1 MRSSLRRL
9 AMAALLLGSARADAE
24 VVERIQAAVDGQPLL
39 ASEAKVMAELRGF
52 DPRAALEALIDEELM
67 FREASRLPQAA
78 PSAEEATRALASLQ
92 ERAGSLAQSL
102 PAASLERIARR
113 EATIVKYAGFRF
125 APQVRVED
133 DEVQKAYERESAGRA
148 DAAPFEERAAAL
160 RAALTDQKLG
170 ERIEAWV
177 KELRSAARIRYNEPE

>member
-1 MRSSLRRL
+1 MRSSVH
-9 AMAALLLGSARADAE
+9 AVAAAVLLLSPPRAAAE
-24 VVERIQAAVDGQPLL
+24 IVERIQAAVDGRPLL
-39 ASEAKVMAELRGF
+39 ASDAAVMARLRGF
-52 DPRAALEALIDEELM
+52 DARAALEALIDEELM

-78 PSAEEATRALASLQ
+78 PTADEAARALASL
-92 ERAGSLAQSL
+92 EARAGAEARGL

-133 DEVQKAYERESAGRA
+133 DEIQAAYEAESAGRA
-148 DAAPFEERAAAL
+148 GAPTFEERAPAL
-160 RAALTDQKLG
+160 RAALTDRKLG

-177 KELRSAARIRYNEPE
+177 KELRAAARIRYNDPE